1 MMRRRRRKRRRRKRR
16 RKTRRKRRRKKRR
29 MRRRKR
35 RRRKRRKEDTNFVTR
50 SSHTV
55 KTVKMGCTN
64 GLSEGINTYI
74 QNFNVEIRRKVA
86 AFKTK
91 YGMGGFFFKL
101 KLYFY

>member
-1 MMRRRRRKRRRRKRR
+1 MRRRRRKRRRRKRR
-16 RKTRRKRRRKKRR
+16 RKRR
-29 MRRRKR
+29 M

-64 GLSEGINTYI
+64 GLSEGIKTYI

-91 YGMGGFFFKL
+91 YGMGGFF
-101 KLYFY
+101 